1 MTLDLENKMTLTEQ
15 QVNTLLQHI
24 LHLQEQPSL
33 SNPILN
39 KREQDRK
46 KQFQKT
52 KPTETWGPEISG
64 LTGERIKPI
73 ANATRGEYIAQVLY
87 ASKGTV
93 SDNENNATRAI
104 LAIDNK
110 KTFAETQRAL
120 QKLSGGKGI
129 GQFIDSF
136 FGDYDN
142 VYVKYL
148 ETFSATKELI
158 KYTAGSAT
166 QAVAERFTNRNHW
179 KTEKRLR
186 MMITHLQKIGAWAST
201 ISELQ
206 KTYDK
211 IKKIAALENKIWK
224 SSLSKQ
230 AQDFW
235 NEYYHEILLVLEI
248 LSSFFGPWGWL
259 ISMGVGLL
267 NSTLYATEGEYYQ
280 AGVSAIFSIMP
291 GVFKLAG
298 KAPQLVELM
307 GKLGAKGMTKLAA
320 KLSSKSP
327 KFLPIEQRI
336 LKGLVGAKGLIKSA
350 FNEAAKI
357 QAKRAALRAALKMKG
372 TESVAAG
379 FGKLTAKDKI
389 AIYLANGTV
398 SLAELAI
405 TLKKYD
411 MAVNFATEGI
421 WDKIYVQ
428 YIQNTEIEQA
438 GHKAIQEYWKQQN
451 PGKPVK

>member
-1 MTLDLENKMTLTEQ
+1 MTLTEQ

-24 LHLQEQPSL
+24 LQLQEQPSL
-33 SNPILN
+33 SNPILD
-39 KREQDRK
+39 KRKQDRK
-46 KQFQKT
+46 KQFQKAKST
-52 KPTETWGPEISG
+52 ITWGPEISG
-64 LTGERIKPI
+64 LTGERPKPI

-87 ASKGTV
+87 ASKGVT
-93 SDNENNATRAI
+93 DNENNAMRAI

-120 QKLSGGKGI
+120 QKLSGGKSI
-129 GQFIDSF
+129 GQYIDSF
-136 FGDYDN
+136 FGTYDN
-142 VYVKYL
+142 AYVTYL
-148 ETFSATKELI
+148 YSYEVTKAI
-158 KYTAGSAT
+158 AKQSISQIA
-166 QAVAERFTNRNHW
+166 AEQFANRNHW

-186 MMITHLQKIGAWAST
+186 MMITHLQKIGAWSST

-211 IKKIAALENKIWK
+211 IKKIAALENKIWT
-224 SSLSKQ
+224 SSFSKQ

-235 NEYYHEILLVLEI
+235 NEYYHEILLVIEI
-248 LSSFFGPWGWL
+248 LVSFIGPWGWL

-267 NSTLYATEGEYYQ
+267 NSTIYATEGEYYQ

-327 KFLPIEQRI
+327 KFLPIEKQI
-336 LKGLVGAKGLIKSA
+336 LKGLVGAKSLIKSA
-350 FNEAAKI
+350 FNEAARI
-357 QAKRAALRAALKMKG
+357 QTKRLAMNAVLKMKG
-372 TESVAAG
+372 AESAAAG

-389 AIYLANGTV
+389 VIGLANGV
-398 SLAELAI
+398 FNLADFTIA
-405 TLKKYD
+405 LKKYD
-411 MAVNFATEGI
+411 IATNFATEEI
-421 WDKIYVQ
+421 WDKVYTQ
-428 YIQNTEIEQA
+428 YIMGTSLEQKNNKRIA
-438 GHKAIQEYWKQQN
+438 DLYKKEF
-451 PGKPVK
+451 GKDISTIK

>member
-1 MTLDLENKMTLTEQ
+1 MTLTEQ
-15 QVNTLLQHI
+15 HVNTILQHI

-33 SNPILN
+33 SNPILD

-46 KQFQKT
+46 KQFQKA
-52 KPTETWGPEISG
+52 KPTTTWGPEISG
-64 LTGERIKPI
+64 LTRERPKPI

-136 FGDYDN
+136 FGTYDN
-142 VYVKYL
+142 AYVKYL
-148 ETFSATKELI
+148 ETFSAAKTITKQI
-158 KYTAGSAT
+158 SAAGT
-166 QAVAERFTNRNHW
+166 VAAEQFTNRNHW

-186 MMITHLQKIGAWAST
+186 MMITHLQKIGAWSST

-248 LSSFFGPWGWL
+248 ATSL
-259 ISMGVGLL
+259 IAFPVGLMISAGIGL
-267 NSTLYATEGEYYQ
+267 VNAGLYANEGEYYQ
-280 AGVSAIFSIMP
+280 AGVTAVFALMP
-291 GVFKLAG
+291 GIGKLVSKIPAIAKLG
-298 KAPQLVELM
+298 VKGMGRLGEKMLQRSGNLSKLERVVAVGLVKNRNFLKGIYSELM
-307 GKLGAKGMTKLAA
+307 LTSARKAETNILAKAGLKSMLPKIIASKPNPELLAKVA
-320 KLSSKSP
+320 KLSAADKMVLMISRGIISVAE
-327 KFLPIEQRI
+327 FS
-336 LKGLVGAKGLIKSA
+336 LIMTAWS
-350 FNEAAKI
+350 
-357 QAKRAALRAALKMKG
+357 KG
-372 TESVAAG
+372 TDVVIKNIWEP
-379 FGKLTAKDKI
+379 
-389 AIYLANGTV
+389 IY
-398 SLAELAI
+398 
-405 TLKKYD
+405 KKY
-411 MAVNFATEGI
+411 FA
-421 WDKIYVQ
+421 
-428 YIQNTEIEQA
+428 NS
-438 GHKAIQEYWKQQN
+438 EYELQLYKDLS
-451 PGKPVK
+451 K

>member
-1 MTLDLENKMTLTEQ
+1 MTLTEQ

-33 SNPILN
+33 SNPILD

-52 KPTETWGPEISG
+52 KPTTTWGPEISG
-64 LTGERIKPI
+64 LTGERPKPV

-93 SDNENNATRAI
+93 SDNENNAMRAI

-110 KTFAETQRAL
+110 KVFAETQRAL
-120 QKLSGGKGI
+120 QKLNGGKGI

-186 MMITHLQKIGAWAST
+186 MMITHLQKIGAWSST

-248 LSSFFGPWGWL
+248 LVSFIGPWGWL
-259 ISMGVGLL
+259 VSMGIGLL
-267 NSTLYATEGEYYQ
+267 NSTIYATEGEYYQ

-336 LKGLVGAKGLIKSA
+336 LKGLIGAKGLIKSA

-398 SLAELAI
+398 KLAEIAI

>member
-1 MTLDLENKMTLTEQ
+1 MTLTEQ

>member
-1 MTLDLENKMTLTEQ
+1 MTLTEQ

-24 LHLQEQPSL
+24 LQLQEQPSL
-33 SNPILN
+33 SNPILD
-39 KREQDRK
+39 KRKQDRK

-52 KPTETWGPEISG
+52 KPTTTWGPEISG
-64 LTGERIKPI
+64 LTGERPRPI

-87 ASKGTV
+87 ASKGVT
-93 SDNENNATRAI
+93 DNENNAMRAI

-120 QKLSGGKGI
+120 QKLNGGKGI

-186 MMITHLQKIGAWAST
+186 MMITYLQKIGAWSST

-248 LSSFFGPWGWL
+248 LVSFIGPWGWL
-259 ISMGVGLL
+259 VSMGIGLL
-267 NSTLYATEGEYYQ
+267 NSTIYATEGEYYQ

-336 LKGLVGAKGLIKSA
+336 LKGLIGAKGLIKSA

-398 SLAELAI
+398 KLAEIAI

>member
-1 MTLDLENKMTLTEQ
+1 MTLTEQ

-24 LHLQEQPSL
+24 LQLQEQPSL
-33 SNPILN
+33 SNPILD

-46 KQFQKT
+46 KQFQKA
-52 KPTETWGPEISG
+52 KPTTTWGPEISG
-64 LTGERIKPI
+64 LTGERPKPI
-73 ANATRGEYIAQVLY
+73 ANATRGEYIAQLLY
-87 ASKGTV
+87 ASKGVT
-93 SDNENNATRAI
+93 DNENNAMRAI

-120 QKLSGGKGI
+120 QKLSGGKSI

-136 FGDYDN
+136 FGTYDN
-142 VYVKYL
+142 AYVKYL
-148 ETFSATKELI
+148 ETFSATKTI
-158 KYTAGSAT
+158 TKQISAAGT
-166 QAVAERFTNRNHW
+166 VAAEQFANRNHW

-186 MMITHLQKIGAWAST
+186 MMITHLQKIGAWSST

-235 NEYYHEILLVLEI
+235 NEYYHEILLVIEI
-248 LSSFFGPWGWL
+248 ISSFIGPWGWL

-327 KFLPIEQRI
+327 KFLPIEKQI

-350 FNEAAKI
+350 FNEAARI
-357 QAKRAALRAALKMKG
+357 QTRKVALQAALKMKG
-372 TESVAAG
+372 TESVVAG

-405 TLKKYD
+405 TLGKYN
-411 MAVNFATEGI
+411 MAIDFATEGI
-421 WDKIYVQ
+421 WDKIYEQ

-438 GHKAIQEYWKQQN
+438 GHKAILEYWKQQN
-451 PGKPVK
+451 PSKSPTSKPLK

>member
-1 MTLDLENKMTLTEQ
+1 MTLTEQ

-33 SNPILN
+33 SNPILD

-52 KPTETWGPEISG
+52 KPTTTWGPEISG
-64 LTGERIKPI
+64 LTGERPKPV

-93 SDNENNATRAI
+93 SDNENNAMRAI

-110 KTFAETQRAL
+110 KVFAETQRAL
-120 QKLSGGKGI
+120 QKLNGGKGI

-186 MMITHLQKIGAWAST
+186 MMITYLQKIGAWSST

-235 NEYYHEILLVLEI
+235 NEYYHEILLVIEI
-248 LSSFFGPWGWL
+248 LVSFIGPWGWL

-267 NSTLYATEGEYYQ
+267 NSTIYTTEGEYYQ

-336 LKGLVGAKGLIKSA
+336 LKGLIGAKGLIKSA

-398 SLAELAI
+398 KLAEIAI

>member
-1 MTLDLENKMTLTEQ
+1 MTLTEQ

-24 LHLQEQPSL
+24 LQLQEQPSL
-33 SNPILN
+33 SNPILD

-52 KPTETWGPEISG
+52 KPTTTWGPEISG
-64 LTGERIKPI
+64 LTGERPKPI

-87 ASKGTV
+87 ASKGVT
-93 SDNENNATRAI
+93 DNENNAMRAI

-136 FGDYDN
+136 FGTYDN
-142 VYVKYL
+142 AYVKYL
-148 ETFSATKELI
+148 ETFSATKTI
-158 KYTAGSAT
+158 TKQISAAGT
-166 QAVAERFTNRNHW
+166 VAAEQFANRNHW
-179 KTEKRLR
+179 KTEKRFR
-186 MMITHLQKIGAWAST
+186 MMITHLQKIGAWSST

-235 NEYYHEILLVLEI
+235 NEYYHEILLVIEI
-248 LSSFFGPWGWL
+248 LVSFIGPWGWL

-267 NSTLYATEGEYYQ
+267 NSTIYATEGEYYQ

-327 KFLPIEQRI
+327 KFLPIEKQI

-372 TESVAAG
+372 TESVATG

>member
-1 MTLDLENKMTLTEQ
+1 MTLTEQ

-33 SNPILN
+33 SNPILD

-52 KPTETWGPEISG
+52 KPTTTWGPEISG
-64 LTGERIKPI
+64 LTGERIKPV

-93 SDNENNATRAI
+93 SDNENNATKAI

-110 KTFAETQRAL
+110 KVFAETQRAL
-120 QKLSGGKGI
+120 QKLNGGKGI

-186 MMITHLQKIGAWAST
+186 MMITHLQKIGAWSST

-248 LSSFFGPWGWL
+248 LVSFIGPWGWL
-259 ISMGVGLL
+259 VSMGIGLL

-336 LKGLVGAKGLIKSA
+336 LKGLIGAKGLIKSA

-357 QAKRAALRAALKMKG
+357 QAKRAALQAALKMKG

-398 SLAELAI
+398 KLAEIAI

-451 PGKPVK
+451 PGKRLK

>member
-1 MTLDLENKMTLTEQ
+1 MTLTEQ

-33 SNPILN
+33 SNPILD

-64 LTGERIKPI
+64 LTGERIKPV

-104 LAIDNK
+104 LAIDTK

-120 QKLSGGKGI
+120 QKLNGGKGI

-148 ETFSATKELI
+148 ETFSATKQLI

-186 MMITHLQKIGAWAST
+186 MIITHLQKIGAWSST

-248 LSSFFGPWGWL
+248 LASFIGPWGWL
-259 ISMGVGLL
+259 VSMGIGLL
-267 NSTLYATEGEYYQ
+267 NSTIYATEGEYYQ

-336 LKGLVGAKGLIKSA
+336 LKGLIGAKGLIKSA

-398 SLAELAI
+398 KLSEIAI

-451 PGKPVK
+451 PGKRLK

>member
-1 MTLDLENKMTLTEQ
+1 MMTLTEQ

-33 SNPILN
+33 SNPILD

-64 LTGERIKPI
+64 LTGERIKPV

-104 LAIDNK
+104 LAIDTK

-120 QKLSGGKGI
+120 QKLNGGKGI

-148 ETFSATKELI
+148 ETFSATKQLI

-186 MMITHLQKIGAWAST
+186 MIITHLQKIGAWSST

-248 LSSFFGPWGWL
+248 LASFIGPWGWL
-259 ISMGVGLL
+259 VSMGIGLL
-267 NSTLYATEGEYYQ
+267 NSTIYATEGEYYQ

-336 LKGLVGAKGLIKSA
+336 LKGLIGAKGLIKSA

-398 SLAELAI
+398 KLSEIAI

-451 PGKPVK
+451 PGKRLK

>member
-1 MTLDLENKMTLTEQ
+1 MMKLTEQ
-15 QVNTLLQHI
+15 HVNTLLQHI

-33 SNPILN
+33 YNPILD

-52 KPTETWGPEISG
+52 KPTTTWGPEISG
-64 LTGERIKPI
+64 LTGERPKPI
-73 ANATRGEYIAQVLY
+73 ANATRGEYIARVLY
-87 ASKGTV
+87 ASKGVT
-93 SDNENNATRAI
+93 DNENNATRAI
-104 LAIDNK
+104 LAIKDK
-110 KTFAETQRAL
+110 KEFDETQRAL
-120 QKLSGGKGI
+120 QKLTGGKGI
-129 GQFIDSF
+129 GQYVSRF
-136 FGDYDN
+136 FGTYTAS
-142 VYVKYL
+142 YVKSL
-148 ETFSATKELI
+148 EQHNISTKLSPAGTIGLELLH
-158 KYTAGSAT
+158 
-166 QAVAERFTNRNHW
+166 NRNHW

-186 MMITHLQKIGAWAST
+186 MMITHLQKIGAWSST

-230 AQDFW
+230 SQDFW
-235 NEYYHEILLVLEI
+235 NEYYHEILLVIEI
-248 LSSFFGPWGWL
+248 LTSFFGPWGWL

-291 GVFKLAG
+291 GIFKLAG

-327 KFLPIEQRI
+327 KFLPIEQQI
-336 LKGLVGAKGLIKSA
+336 LKGLVGAKSLIKSA
-350 FNEAAKI
+350 FNEAARI
-357 QAKRAALRAALKMKG
+357 QTKRLAMNAVLKMKG
-372 TESVAAG
+372 TESAAAG

-389 AIYLANGTV
+389 VIGLANGVFNLVDFTI
-398 SLAELAI
+398 A
-405 TLKKYD
+405 LKKYD
-411 MAVNFATEGI
+411 IATNFATEEI
-421 WDKIYVQ
+421 WDKVYTQ
-428 YIQNTEIEQA
+428 YIMGTSLEQKNNKRIA
-438 GHKAIQEYWKQQN
+438 DLYKKEF
-451 PGKPVK
+451 GKDISTIK

>member
-1 MTLDLENKMTLTEQ
+1 MKLTEQ
-15 QVNTLLQHI
+15 HVNTLLQHI

-33 SNPILN
+33 SNPILD

-52 KPTETWGPEISG
+52 KPTTTWGPEISG
-64 LTGERIKPI
+64 LTGERPKPI

-87 ASKGTV
+87 ASKGVT
-93 SDNENNATRAI
+93 DNENNALRAI
-104 LAIDNK
+104 LAINNK
-110 KTFAETQRAL
+110 KTFAETFRAL
-120 QKLSGGKGI
+120 QKLTGGKGI

-136 FGDYDN
+136 FGTYDN
-142 VYVKYL
+142 AYVVYLNSYNI
-148 ETFSATKELI
+148 TKAI
-158 KYTAGSAT
+158 AKQTSVSG
-166 QAVAERFTNRNHW
+166 QGVAEKFANRSHW

-186 MMITHLQKIGAWAST
+186 MIITHLQKIGAWSST
-201 ISELQ
+201 ISIMQ

-230 AQDFW
+230 SQDFW
-235 NEYYHEILLVLEI
+235 NKYYHEILLVIEI
-248 LSSFFGPWGWL
+248 LTSFIGPWGWL

-280 AGVSAIFSIMP
+280 AGVTAIFSIMP

-307 GKLGAKGMTKLAA
+307 AKLSAKGMTRLAA

-327 KFLPIEQRI
+327 KFLPIEKQI

-350 FNEAAKI
+350 FNEAARI
-357 QAKRAALRAALKMKG
+357 QTRKVALQAALKMKE
-372 TESVAAG
+372 TESVVAG

-398 SLAELAI
+398 NLAELAL
-405 TLKKYD
+405 TLGKYN
-411 MAVNFATEGI
+411 MAINFATEEI
-421 WDKIYVQ
+421 WDKIYEQ

-438 GHKAIQEYWKQQN
+438 GQKAIVEYWKQQN
-451 PGKPVK
+451 PGKSLK

>member
-1 MTLDLENKMTLTEQ
+1 MMTLTEQ

-24 LHLQEQPSL
+24 LQLQEQPSL
-33 SNPILN
+33 SNPILD

-46 KQFQKT
+46 KQFQKA
-52 KPTETWGPEISG
+52 KPTTTWGPEISG
-64 LTGERIKPI
+64 LTGERPKPI

-93 SDNENNATRAI
+93 SDNENNAMRAI
-104 LAIDNK
+104 LAIDTK

-120 QKLSGGKGI
+120 QKLNGGKGI

-186 MMITHLQKIGAWAST
+186 MMITHLQKIGAWSST

-248 LSSFFGPWGWL
+248 LVSFIAPWGWL
-259 ISMGVGLL
+259 VSMGIGLL
-267 NSTLYATEGEYYQ
+267 NSTIYATEGEYYQ

-336 LKGLVGAKGLIKSA
+336 LKGLIGAKGLIKSA
-350 FNEAAKI
+350 FNEAARI
-357 QAKRAALRAALKMKG
+357 QTKRLAMKAVLKMKG
-372 TESVAAG
+372 AESAAAG

-389 AIYLANGTV
+389 VIGLANGV
-398 SLAELAI
+398 FNLADVAI
-405 TLKKYD
+405 ALKKYD
-411 MAVNFATEGI
+411 MAVNFATEEI
-421 WDKIYVQ
+421 WDKVYTQ
-428 YIQNTEIEQA
+428 YIMGTSLEQKNNKRIA
-438 GHKAIQEYWKQQN
+438 DLYKKEF
-451 PGKPVK
+451 GKDISTIK

>member
-1 MTLDLENKMTLTEQ
+1 MTLTEQ

-33 SNPILN
+33 SNPILD
-39 KREQDRK
+39 KRKQDRK

-52 KPTETWGPEISG
+52 KPTTTWGPEISG
-64 LTGERIKPI
+64 LTGERPRPI

-87 ASKGTV
+87 ASKGVT
-93 SDNENNATRAI
+93 DNENNAMRAI

-110 KTFAETQRAL
+110 KTFAETQRSL

-129 GQFIDSF
+129 SQYVNSF
-136 FGDYDN
+136 FGTYDN
-142 VYVKYL
+142 AYVTYL
-148 ETFSATKELI
+148 YSYEVTKAI
-158 KYTAGSAT
+158 AKQSISQIA
-166 QAVAERFTNRNHW
+166 AEQFANRNHW

-186 MMITHLQKIGAWAST
+186 MMITHLQKIGAWSST

-211 IKKIAALENKIWK
+211 IKKIVALENKIWT
-224 SSLSKQ
+224 SSFSKQ

-235 NEYYHEILLVLEI
+235 NEYYHEILLVIEI
-248 LSSFFGPWGWL
+248 LVSFITPWGWL

-267 NSTLYATEGEYYQ
+267 NSTIYATEGEYYQ

-336 LKGLVGAKGLIKSA
+336 LKGLIGAKGLIKSA

-398 SLAELAI
+398 KLAEIAI

-438 GHKAIQEYWKQQN
+438 GHKAILEYWKQQN